1 MANTRTV
8 NLSFAGGELSKD
20 MFGRIDDAKYRSGA
34 SLLSNFI
41 ATPQGPAENRPGF
54 QFVRS
59 TKNNGV
65 ARLIPFVFS
74 PEQTMVVELGA
85 GYFRFHTNAETLVYS
100 TRHARLGGGLWCH
113 LHLAH
118 LSGGRDLDGT
128 RADHGRPHTLLPL
141 RWCDVRTDRTPDRL
155 HLHRGGHR
163 CRQLHPAR

>member
-85 GYFRFHTNAETLVYS
+85 GILPLPHQRRDAGLFDGLGMRPGSGSGPISISRATPAVVTWTAHGLTTGDPIRFYLY
-100 TRHARLGGGLWCH
+100 GGATPH
-113 LHLAH
+113 
-118 LSGGRDLDGT
+118 RPLDSR
-128 RADHGRPHTLLPL
+128 RAILHGR
-141 RWCDVRTDRTPDRL
+141 
-155 HLHRGGHR
+155 GH
-163 CRQLHPAR
+163 